1 MQKHKI
7 SSQEAIERMRS
18 IRTIVDPNPGFLEQ
32 LDVYAAAQYDI
43 VAHPEP
49 YMQWVVRKEQML
61 RDEALGLAEPE
72 TWND

>member
-7 SSQEAIERMRS
+7 SSQAAIKRLCS

-49 YMQWVVRKEQML
+49 YMQWDVRREQNL
-61 RDEALGLAEPE
+61 RDKALGLAEPE
-72 TWND
+72 AWND